1 MVTGIVARL
10 AGLPRRAVVLAEDET
25 HLNLLPHVRA
35 SWTLRGL
42 RPGVLTPGTNRK
54 VTVLGA
60 VEVSTGAWVYRLGRR
75 CAADFIALL
84 DQVLRV
90 FPRAPAIVVICD
102 NDSIHHAR
110 KVTAYLKEHPR
121 LELLYR
127 ARYSPHDNPA
137 DNHASDQHYGPIDR
151 VHIYP
156 YRSSQDR
163 VEAVPRIRVNRDAVQ
178 ARCLEINATA
188 SERSYCVAATDGN
201 GKRDRAEG
209 RARCYNCS
217 GAWGIC

>member
-1 MVTGIVARL
+1 MAGFVARL
-10 AGLPRRAVVLAEDET
+10 LDLPRRAVVLAEDET

-35 SWTLRGL
+35 SGTLRA
-42 RPGVLTPGTNRK
+42 RRTRVLTPGTNRK
-54 VTVLGA
+54 VAVLGA

-75 CAADFIALL
+75 RAAGLIALL
-84 DQVLRV
+84 DQVLRA
-90 FPRAPAIVVICD
+90 FPRAPVIVVICD

-121 LELLYR
+121 LELLYG
-127 ARYSPHDNPA
+127 ARYSPPDNPA
-137 DNHASDQHYGPIDR
+137 DNHASDQYYGPIDR
-151 VHIYP
+151 VHVYP
-156 YRSSQDR
+156 YHSSQDR
-163 VEAVPRIRVNRDAVQ
+163 VEAVPRIRVSRDAVQ

-188 SERSYCVAATDGN
+188 SERSYHVAATNGN

-217 GAWGIC
+217 SAWGIR